1 MARLHERFGLAPR
14 WERAGSGAGGAQCS
28 AAGPAPAAKFLN
40 LIHHA
45 ALEPIKKY
53 SEPQTESQEI
63 GWTTTPLVRQWPV
76 RRGQARAVGPT
87 FKSREHLLD
96 CVCLDFISFLQISVD
111 RTDRRLYFPRQKSEI
126 TKYMEAT
133 WRLKEQSENMQ

>member
-28 AAGPAPAAKFLN
+28 AAGPAPAAPAVPGKPLSRHDAAEQPADAKFLN

-63 GWTTTPLVRQWPV
+63 GWTTTPL
-76 RRGQARAVGPT
+76 
-87 FKSREHLLD
+87 
-96 CVCLDFISFLQISVD
+96 ISVD

>member
-28 AAGPAPAAKFLN
+28 AAGPAPAAPAVPGKPLSRHDAAEQPADAKFLN

-87 FKSREHLLD
+87 FKRSAWTALTAGSTSHA
-96 CVCLDFISFLQISVD
+96 
-111 RTDRRLYFPRQKSEI
+111 RRARSPS
-126 TKYMEAT
+126 T
-133 WRLKEQSENMQ
+133 WKPHGA